1 MAAHTQKNNKLGK
14 PGGKEAQ
21 PLIIAKTPAEEQR
34 LKLERLMRNPDKPAP
49 IPDRPKEWNP
59 RAPPEFVRDVMG
71 SSAGAGS
78 GEFHVYR
85 HLRRREYQRQDFLDK
100 IAEKQNEDLTYLDK
114 VEQNRRDADERTAKR
129 RKKREKLK
137 QKKQQAKKAKMEAKK
152 DKEEDKSSESS
163 DEKEDEEEER
173 EADDDAEAP
182 SFIMGRKWRPP
193 PPGLAAGFL
202 LMVTTWG
209 SDHGAFGDMD
219 TRITEQPLGKTFG
232 HSFKSPAQEKR
243 PFPPLFWYQNNTVS
257 LV

>member
-1 MAAHTQKNNKLGK
+1 MAAHTQKNNKPGK

-34 LKLERLMRNPDKPAP
+34 LKLERLMRNPDKLAT

-100 IAEKQNEDLTYLDK
+100 MADKQDADVKYLDK
-114 VEQNRRDADERTAKR
+114 VEQNKQDADERTEKR

-137 QKKQQAKKAKMEAKK
+137 QKKLMAKKAKVKAKNK
-152 DKEEDKSSESS
+152 KEDDADKSSDSS
-163 DEKEDEEEER
+163 EEEKEEELEEEER
-173 EADDDAEAP
+173 EDDAEAP
-182 SFIMGRKWRPP
+182 SFIMGK
-193 PPGLAAGFL
+193 
-202 LMVTTWG
+202 
-209 SDHGAFGDMD
+209 
-219 TRITEQPLGKTFG
+219 K
-232 HSFKSPAQEKR
+232 
-243 PFPPLFWYQNNTVS
+243 
-257 LV
+257 

>member
-1 MAAHTQKNNKLGK
+1 MMAAPSEKNGNAGGK
-14 PGGKEAQ
+14 AGGKESQ

-49 IPDRPKEWNP
+49 IPDRPKDWNP

-100 IAEKQNEDLTYLDK
+100 MSEKQKRDEDYLDK
-114 VEQNRRDADERTAKR
+114 VDANKIAADERTAKR

-137 QKKQQAKKAKMEAKK
+137 QKKLMAKKAKQKDQEDPEKK
-152 DKEEDKSSESS
+152 ESSSSE
-163 DEKEDEEEER
+163 EEEEEER

-182 SFIMGRKWRPP
+182 SFIMGK
-193 PPGLAAGFL
+193 
-202 LMVTTWG
+202 
-209 SDHGAFGDMD
+209 
-219 TRITEQPLGKTFG
+219 K
-232 HSFKSPAQEKR
+232 
-243 PFPPLFWYQNNTVS
+243 
-257 LV
+257 

>member
-1 MAAHTQKNNKLGK
+1 MAAFKEKDGRAGK
-14 PGGKEAQ
+14 PGLKESQ

-100 IAEKQNEDLTYLDK
+100 MTEKQRKDLDYLDK
-114 VEQNRRDADERTAKR
+114 VEENKLAADERTAKR

-137 QKKQQAKKAKMEAKK
+137 QKKLMTKKSKLASTQDEETENNSSSS
-152 DKEEDKSSESS
+152 EEDVQ
-163 DEKEDEEEER
+163 EKETE
-173 EADDDAEAP
+173 DDAEAP
-182 SFIMGRKWRPP
+182 SFVMGMR
-193 PPGLAAGFL
+193 
-202 LMVTTWG
+202 
-209 SDHGAFGDMD
+209 
-219 TRITEQPLGKTFG
+219 
-232 HSFKSPAQEKR
+232 
-243 PFPPLFWYQNNTVS
+243 
-257 LV
+257 